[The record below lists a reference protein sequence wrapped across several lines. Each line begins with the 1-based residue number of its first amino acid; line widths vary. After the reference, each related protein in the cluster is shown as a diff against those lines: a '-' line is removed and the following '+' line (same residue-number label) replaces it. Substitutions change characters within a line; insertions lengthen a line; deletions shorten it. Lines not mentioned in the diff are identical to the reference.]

1 MPSSATQLRP
11 LKAALEQMLQQKRDL
26 AAQKSH
32 AEAESLRVE
41 AWYEGACATL
51 ANATSAA
58 AAKHDALR
66 AARDRLKG
74 WADMMMKQLEGLEA
88 PRTLS

>member
-32 AEAESLRVE
+32 AEAESLRVR
-41 AWYEGACATL
+41 ALYDGACLTL

-58 AAKHDALR
+58 AAKHDALCT
-66 AARDRLKG
+66 ARDRLKG
-74 WADMMMKQLEGLEA
+74 WADMMMNQLEGLEA